1 MSEAIH
7 YERVKEHLESL
18 KLLAALNEL
27 DSLLEAGSREE
38 RSVSWFLDELLTR
51 EVTHRFA
58 PSFSVSWLP
67 VSGA

>member
-38 RSVSWFLDELLTR
+38 RSVSWFLDELSSDVQVYALR
-51 EVTHRFA
+51 RR
-58 PSFSVSWLP
+58 P
-67 VSGA
+67 VLRTDFL